1 MGSPV
6 AILEKFK
13 NNPLL
18 QLCMDINSF
27 QKSILLSHR
36 QMQRSLS
43 MEITKILSDTT
54 LERIVYKAKK
64 KNVRNRE
71 FTG

>member
-1 MGSPV
+1 MGSPA

-18 QLCMDINSF
+18 PLCMDINSF

-36 QMQRSLS
+36 QTQRSLS

-64 KNVRNRE
+64 KNVRKRE